1 MAAKDFRLILT
12 ALREQGWR
20 LENSS
25 NSAHYKAFPPDTT
38 KPMVCFSTTSGD
50 HRALKNMLRDLRASG
65 FEWDGSGPRSIPEQE
80 EPPTEYE
87 TKEEPVEE
95 QEMSQEADS
104 RIPDQLFLELKESRK
119 YAALAKEALAES
131 KKAFEEAQ
139 LALKGSEEEYERA
152 VEQMN
157 LCKRR
162 FDKAFSSE
170 GL

>member
-1 MAAKDFRLILT
+1 MAAKDFRTILT

-20 LENSS
+20 LENGS
-25 NSAHYKAFPPDTT
+25 NAAHYKAFPPDTT

-50 HRALKNMLRDLRASG
+50 HRALKNTLRDLRASG
-65 FEWDGSGPRSIPEQE
+65 FEWDGRGPRSAPEQPAEGEMQE
-80 EPPTEYE
+80 EPA
-87 TKEEPVEE
+87 KE
-95 QEMSQEADS
+95 QEMVQAIPQEES
-104 RIPDQLFLELKESRK
+104 RTADQLFVELKEARK

-139 LALKGSEEEYERA
+139 LALKGSEEEYDRA

-162 FDKAFSSE
+162 FDKAFSAE